1 MLDSLAADAPLQD
14 LWYES
19 PKNDCHASVKALI
32 AFLEHEQVG
41 RLTLI
46 NRNIRLYNNALASP
60 YQGNPDYTSYN
71 SFPGVAKESRIS
83 LNVCKSC
90 ADTVASKIS
99 KNKIKPTLLTD
110 GADWDVQR
118 KAERMDKAIRGHWQK
133 QNVPAVSRRVFLDAV
148 ITGTGAMKVVAD
160 ASGITYERVLCSY
173 LLLDDLEAIHGQPRS
188 LFQYHYVD
196 RAQLMGMYSKADKRE
211 AIAKANSYRVTGMNT
226 KSDIIRVYEGWHLPS
241 EKEDG
246 RHVIFLDN
254 YTLLDEPWQ
263 DKEFPFVFFKWSKP
277 SVGFWGSSLID
288 ELHGIQME
296 ISKIMYF
303 IQQAM
308 HLGHSP
314 KWLVSNQSQIPGSHM
329 NNQIGTIIKFNGN
342 IAPQYVAP
350 NPIGPQVF
358 EYLDW
363 LINQAYKTTGI
374 SELSARSEKPAGLNS
389 GKALQ
394 TYNDIETQRF
404 MLVGQDYEDMHIEL
418 YSRTVEAAKRAAKAN
433 PDFELKAY
441 DKKKGNYTEKWTDLD
456 LDLADQQIDVFP
468 TSMLPNS
475 PEGRL
480 QRVEEMLA
488 AGKIDDDT
496 AFELLDFPDMSAYK
510 EIRLADTY
518 AIRDAIADI
527 IEKGEY
533 QPPEEFDNLEK
544 ALDISH
550 RTYLRL
556 RSKGAPE
563 SVLSLLR
570 QYMADCKQLSDEIN
584 QAAQPL
590 PTQQPTP
597 VVAGNA
603 PQMVPTLPTAMPEGV
618 PPAAPEAALPPVLPP
633 V

>member
-1 MLDSLAADAPLQD
+1 
-14 LWYES
+14 
-19 PKNDCHASVKALI
+19 
-32 AFLEHEQVG
+32 
-41 RLTLI
+41 
-46 NRNIRLYNNALASP
+46 
-60 YQGNPDYTSYN
+60 
-71 SFPGVAKESRIS
+71 
-83 LNVCKSC
+83 
-90 ADTVASKIS
+90 
-99 KNKIKPTLLTD
+99 
-110 GADWDVQR
+110 
-118 KAERMDKAIRGHWQK
+118 
-133 QNVPAVSRRVFLDAV
+133 
-148 ITGTGAMKVVAD
+148 
-160 ASGITYERVLCSY
+160 
-173 LLLDDLEAIHGQPRS
+173 
-188 LFQYHYVD
+188 
-196 RAQLMGMYSKADKRE
+196 
-211 AIAKANSYRVTGMNT
+211 
-226 KSDIIRVYEGWHLPS
+226 
-241 EKEDG
+241 
-246 RHVIFLDN
+246 
-254 YTLLDEPWQ
+254 
-263 DKEFPFVFFKWSKP
+263 
-277 SVGFWGSSLID
+277 
-288 ELHGIQME
+288 ME

-329 NNQIGTIIKFNGN
+329 NNQIGTIIKYNGN

-404 MLVGQDYEDMHIEL
+404 MLVGQDYEDMHIDL

-441 DKKKGNYTEKWTDLD
+441 DKKKGNYTEKWSDLD

-480 QRVEEMLA
+480 AMVEEMLA

-533 QPPEEFDNLEK
+533 KPPEEFDNLKK
-544 ALDISH
+544 AIDITH

-563 SVLSLLR
+563 EVLALLR
-570 QYMADCKQLSDEIN
+570 QYMADCKQLSDEID
-584 QAAQPL
+584 QAAMNIQ
-590 PTQQPTP
+590 TQQPTP

-618 PPAAPEAALPPVLPP
+618 PPAAPEATLPPVLPP